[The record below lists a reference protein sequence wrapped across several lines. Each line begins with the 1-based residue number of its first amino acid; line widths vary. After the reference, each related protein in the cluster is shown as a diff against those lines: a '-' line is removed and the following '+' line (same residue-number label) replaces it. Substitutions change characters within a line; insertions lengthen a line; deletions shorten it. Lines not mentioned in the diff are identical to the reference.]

1 MAFGLC
7 GFESRPRHPR
17 SLLGASMTARMH
29 GAHNALQ
36 ESVRNATE
44 SGAVVQKPFWT
55 ARKCAASSDLL
66 YAAPKV
72 TQLWD

>member
-44 SGAVVQKPFWT
+44 SGAVIQKPFWT
-55 ARKCAASSDLL
+55 ARK
-66 YAAPKV
+66 
-72 TQLWD
+72 